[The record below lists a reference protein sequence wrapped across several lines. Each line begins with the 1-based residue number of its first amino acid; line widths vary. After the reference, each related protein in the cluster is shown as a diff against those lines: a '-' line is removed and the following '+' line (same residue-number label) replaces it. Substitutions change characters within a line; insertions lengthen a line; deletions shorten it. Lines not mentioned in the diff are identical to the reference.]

1 MCITSYQP
9 GRLYTV
15 PSMFFNPRLS
25 SEDGPNAYRNTRARD
40 RCSIAHS
47 AKATYLR
54 LYIDLR
60 VDVLCKSK

>member
-1 MCITSYQP
+1 MYNQLPAGKVITA
-9 GRLYTV
+9 

-60 VDVLCKSK
+60 VDVVYKSK